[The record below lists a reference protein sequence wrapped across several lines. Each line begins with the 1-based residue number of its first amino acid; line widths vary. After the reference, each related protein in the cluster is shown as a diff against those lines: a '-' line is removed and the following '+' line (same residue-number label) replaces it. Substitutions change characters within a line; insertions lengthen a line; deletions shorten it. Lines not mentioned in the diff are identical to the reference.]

1 MAFVQKRL
9 AKIVKLLYHS
19 NMNKE
24 LKKKIVNTLMQV
36 TRKFTEVEALPIEV
50 TGEISVST
58 REAHAIESIGENRCV
73 NVTQIADHFG
83 FTKSAASQLVS
94 KLTRQ
99 GFVVKK
105 QAGHS
110 NKELQL
116 SLTPLGWQAFEAHA
130 KMHGMDLQQVL
141 ETMDSVEIS
150 VLIQLNEL
158 MGRLNSIMDGRLAK

>member
-1 MAFVQKRL
+1 
-9 AKIVKLLYHS
+9 
-19 NMNKE
+19 MNQE
-24 LKKKIVNTLMQV
+24 LKKKVINSLMQV
-36 TRKFTEVEALPIEV
+36 TRKFAEVETLPIAV
-50 TGEISVST
+50 TDDVSVST
-58 REAHAIESIGENRCV
+58 REAHAIESIGESRCI

-141 ETMDSVEIS
+141 DTMEGVEIN

-158 MGRLNSIMDGRLAK
+158 LVRLNSIMDDRLTK

>member
-1 MAFVQKRL
+1 
-9 AKIVKLLYHS
+9 
-19 NMNKE
+19 MNQE
-24 LKKKIVNTLMQV
+24 LKKKVITSLMQV
-36 TRKFTEVEALPIEV
+36 SRKFAEVETLPIAV
-50 TGEISVST
+50 TDDVSVST
-58 REAHAIESIGENRCV
+58 REAHAIESIGENRCK

-83 FTKSAASQLVS
+83 FTKSAASQLLS

-110 NKELQL
+110 NKELHL

-130 KMHGMDLQQVL
+130 RMHGIDRQQVL
-141 ETMDSVEIS
+141 DTMDSVEIN

-158 MGRLNSIMDGRLAK
+158 LGRLNSIMDERLIK

>member
-1 MAFVQKRL
+1 
-9 AKIVKLLYHS
+9 
-19 NMNKE
+19 MNQE
-24 LKKKIVNTLMQV
+24 LKKKVINSLMQV
-36 TRKFTEVEALPIEV
+36 TRKFAEVETLPIAV
-50 TGEISVST
+50 TDDVSVST
-58 REAHAIESIGENRCV
+58 REAHAIESIGENRCI

-130 KMHGMDLQQVL
+130 TMHGMDLQQVL
-141 ETMDSVEIS
+141 DTMESVEIN

-158 MGRLNSIMDGRLAK
+158 LVRLNSIMDDRLTK

>member
-1 MAFVQKRL
+1 
-9 AKIVKLLYHS
+9 
-19 NMNKE
+19 MNQE
-24 LKKKIVNTLMQV
+24 LKKKIVNNLMQV
-36 TRKFTEVEALPIEV
+36 TRKFAEVETFPIKV
-50 TGEISVST
+50 TDEISVST

-73 NVTQIADHFG
+73 NVTEVANYFG
-83 FTKSAASQLVS
+83 FTKSAASQLIS

-116 SLTPLGWQAFEAHA
+116 SLTSLGWQAFEAHA
-130 KMHGMDLQQVL
+130 KMHGRDLKQVL

-150 VLIQLNEL
+150 VLIKLNEL
-158 MGRLNSIMDGRLAK
+158 LGNMNTIMDGRLTK

>member
-1 MAFVQKRL
+1 ML
-9 AKIVKLLYHS
+9 AKIVKLLYHLA
-19 NMNKE
+19 MNQE
-24 LKKKIVNTLMQV
+24 LKKKIVNNLMQV
-36 TRKFTEVEALPIEV
+36 TRKFAEVETFPIEV
-50 TGEISVST
+50 TNDISVST
-58 REAHAIESIGENRCV
+58 REAHAIESIGENRCF
-73 NVTQIADHFG
+73 NVTEIANYFG
-83 FTKSAASQLVS
+83 FTKSAASQLIS

-130 KMHGMDLQQVL
+130 KMHGRDLKQVL

-150 VLIQLNEL
+150 VLIKLNEL
-158 MGRLNSIMDGRLAK
+158 LGNMNAIMDGRLTK

>member
-1 MAFVQKRL
+1 
-9 AKIVKLLYHS
+9 
-19 NMNKE
+19 MNQE
-24 LKKKIVNTLMQV
+24 LKKKVITNLMQV
-36 TRKFTEVEALPIEV
+36 TRKFAEVETLPIAV
-50 TGEISVST
+50 TDDVSVST

-73 NVTQIADHFG
+73 NITQIAEHFG

-116 SLTPLGWQAFEAHA
+116 SLTPLGWQAFESHA
-130 KMHGMDLQQVL
+130 TMHGMDLQQVL
-141 ETMDSVEIS
+141 DTMDSVEIN
-150 VLIQLNEL
+150 VLIQLDEL
-158 MGRLNSIMDGRLAK
+158 LGRLNSIMDGRLIK